1 MTHFYNTS
9 WVKKQD
15 FFSRREPTREKVM
28 STYMT
33 HYRNRCLL
41 DRLLLS
47 VRGDM
52 TETYKVEQEVKICDR
67 KLDYWSRHRLFS
79 FDSQTLTK
87 MSQIKT
93 ACLSVNF

>member
-1 MTHFYNTS
+1 MSHFYNTS
-9 WVKKQD
+9 WVKKQN
-15 FFSRREPTREKVM
+15 FFSRKEPTRDKVM
-28 STYMT
+28 STYLS

-47 VRGDM
+47 VMNDLRQKYQVGL
-52 TETYKVEQEVKICDR
+52 EIAICDR

-79 FDSQTLTK
+79 LDSQTVTK

-93 ACLSVNF
+93 ACLAVNF